1 MNCYLCQTELIW
13 GGDHDYE
20 YSDDFCIV
28 SNLFCP
34 KCNSYVEV
42 FWPSEDN
49 KECKEEETGKEN
61 INSKRN
67 EGIPKV
73 N

>member
-20 YSDDFCIV
+20 YSDDFYIV
-28 SNLFCP
+28 TNLSCP

-49 KECKEEETGKEN
+49 KK
-61 INSKRN
+61 
-67 EGIPKV
+67 
-73 N
+73 